1 MRTQILVFLI
11 LYSVSYIATWLLG
24 LFFNPAPV
32 ANLLGF
38 LSLLCY
44 ISTLLP
50 SLLKAI
56 FPALKK
62 DKTLN
67 WLLKY
72 RRHIGIAAF
81 GFGVNHG
88 ILISIERK
96 LDLLDWHTYIHYF
109 QGISV
114 LTIFTLLAV
123 TSNDESVKKLKK
135 NWKKLHQLT
144 YLVIFL
150 LPWHILDKMSMNWTY
165 LTPFAVFLTTTIL
178 LLFIRRK
185 WLERADLGKF
195 GHHSSP
201 NGF

>member
-24 LFFNPAPV
+24 LFFNPAPL

-50 SLLKAI
+50 SLVKAI

-62 DKTLN
+62 DKALN
-67 WLLKY
+67 WLLNY

-88 ILISIERK
+88 ILLIIEKK

-150 LPWHILDKMSMNWTY
+150 LPWHILDKMSMRWTH
-165 LTPFAVFLTTTIL
+165 LTPFAVLLTTTIV

-185 WLERADLGKF
+185 WLETAGLAGF
-195 GHHSSP
+195 GHNSSP